1 MDVNYIS
8 IKKNKFKK
16 EKREK
21 KTPNG
26 YQFHTV
32 IGYSKLFSEGLL
44 GALPNVQNG
53 PLTRSLILVDKFYC
67 VNQDYLGS
75 QHSET
80 I

>member
-1 MDVNYIS
+1 MAT
-8 IKKNKFKK
+8 K
-16 EKREK
+16 
-21 KTPNG
+21 
-26 YQFHTV
+26 FHTV

-67 VNQDYLGS
+67 VTQDYLGS